1 MTGRDVHI
9 IDDDEAMRESL
20 DWLLAPLGLTVHTYP
35 GAQAFLAVW
44 SAETTGCIV
53 TDVRMPGMSGLELTD
68 ALARRGSLL
77 PVIVITGH
85 GDVPQ
90 AVRAMRAG
98 AIDFIEKPLDNQ
110 LLIER
115 IEEALRLSAARRAE
129 AEQKR
134 LITGRYHS
142 LTAREREVAEA
153 VALGRQNKVIAFDLA
168 ISQKT
173 VEIHRANAM
182 AKLGA
187 ATAADLARMLTAAG
201 LLGKNP

>member
-1 MTGRDVHI
+1 MTDRVVHV
-9 IDDDEAMRESL
+9 IDDDDAMRESL
-20 DWLLAPLGLTVHTYP
+20 AWLLSPLGLSVQTYA
-35 GAQAFLAVW
+35 GAGAFL
-44 SAETTGCIV
+44 SAWTPDITGCIV

-68 ALARRGSLL
+68 ELSSRQSLL

-115 IEEALRLSAARRAE
+115 IEEALRLFVQRRTESDHRQQIA
-129 AEQKR
+129 
-134 LITGRYHS
+134 GRYAS
-142 LTAREREVAEA
+142 LSMREREVAQA
-153 VALGRQNKVIAFDLA
+153 VALGKQNKVIAYDLS

-187 ATAADLARMLTAAG
+187 STAADLARLLASAG
-201 LLGKNP
+201 LIGVNP

>member
-1 MTGRDVHI
+1 MTDRVVHV
-9 IDDDEAMRESL
+9 IDDDDAMRESL
-20 DWLLAPLGLTVHTYP
+20 AWLLSPLGLSVQTYA
-35 GAQAFLAVW
+35 GAGAFLSAW
-44 SAETTGCIV
+44 SPDLTGCIV

-68 ALARRGSLL
+68 ELSSRHCLL

-115 IEEALRLSAARRAE
+115 IEEALRLFVQRRTESDHRQQIA
-129 AEQKR
+129 
-134 LITGRYHS
+134 GRYAS
-142 LTAREREVAEA
+142 LSMREREVAQA
-153 VALGRQNKVIAFDLA
+153 VALGKQNKVIAYDLS

-187 ATAADLARMLTAAG
+187 STAADLARMLASAG
-201 LLGKNP
+201 LIGVNP

>member
-20 DWLLAPLGLTVHTYP
+20 DWLLAPLGLRVHTYP
-35 GAQAFLAVW
+35 GALAFLDVW

-134 LITGRYHS
+134 QIAGRYHS
-142 LTAREREVAEA
+142 LTAREREVAAA
-153 VALGRQNKVIAFDLA
+153 VALGRQNKVIAFDLS

-187 ATAADLARMLTAAG
+187 TTAADLARMLATAG
-201 LLGKNP
+201 LLGENP

>member
-1 MTGRDVHI
+1 MTDRVVHV
-9 IDDDEAMRESL
+9 IDDDDAMRESL
-20 DWLLAPLGLTVHTYP
+20 AWLLSPLGLSVLTY
-35 GAQAFLAVW
+35 ASASAFLSSW
-44 SAETTGCIV
+44 TPDITGCIV

-68 ALARRGSLL
+68 ELSSRHCLL

-115 IEEALRLSAARRAE
+115 IEEALRLFVQRRTESDHRQQIA
-129 AEQKR
+129 
-134 LITGRYHS
+134 GRYAS
-142 LTAREREVAEA
+142 LSMREREVAQA
-153 VALGRQNKVIAFDLA
+153 VALGKQNKVIAYDLS

-187 ATAADLARMLTAAG
+187 STAADLARMLASAG
-201 LLGKNP
+201 LIGVNP